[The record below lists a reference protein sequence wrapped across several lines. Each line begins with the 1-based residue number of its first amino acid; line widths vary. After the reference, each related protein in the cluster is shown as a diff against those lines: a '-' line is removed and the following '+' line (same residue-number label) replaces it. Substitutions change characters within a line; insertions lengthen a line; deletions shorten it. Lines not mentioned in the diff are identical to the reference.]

1 MSENTSNHY
10 NLPEDFECPISAPET
25 TCGAYTDELLKGE
38 GEIHCGVC
46 NVFLFTNLHLDE
58 DEVVEIE
65 ADSDDEESD
74 YVDDVTVSESE
85 IDIDSTPEE
94 ERASRAMKG
103 LDVIKNRLRA
113 DESIV
118 LQNLGD
124 FIQEYRFKIQMT
136 YILVQESKKF
146 FTGNLPP
153 MPERMFIVTVAYC
166 KYIDPYEIP
175 DEAYEALTF
184 NKNKIEKIA
193 TRFFEE
199 YAGKEQP
206 RIITWMKTYG
216 RSFKYTPDVI
226 KMAVDLW
233 DAADPVYVVAEDQ
246 VRAVVWLELTK
257 HKLDKTK
264 INMAALARATGF
276 DSRVISRVVKKYKV
290 YFE

>member
-1 MSENTSNHY
+1 
-10 NLPEDFECPISAPET
+10 
-25 TCGAYTDELLKGE
+25 
-38 GEIHCGVC
+38 
-46 NVFLFTNLHLDE
+46 
-58 DEVVEIE
+58 
-65 ADSDDEESD
+65 
-74 YVDDVTVSESE
+74 
-85 IDIDSTPEE
+85 
-94 ERASRAMKG
+94 
-103 LDVIKNRLRA
+103 
-113 DESIV
+113 
-118 LQNLGD
+118 
-124 FIQEYRFKIQMT
+124 MT